1 VAIITCCLASLG
13 RACPKPVCLIGRV
26 PSPPSS
32 SYTARFTC
40 HIKFLFPSCHPR
52 QSENLNILMD
62 KKIASEER
70 RRHAEEND
78 MSWNLHGLRETAMYS
93 IVACSLCFVS
103 HRARGLAR
111 ARHLGTND
119 RTREFYGRMFFWHGR
134 KHCLLRPTVSA
145 RWKRWLACTSTGTEP
160 QLSA

>member
-1 VAIITCCLASLG
+1 
-13 RACPKPVCLIGRV
+13 
-26 PSPPSS
+26 
-32 SYTARFTC
+32 
-40 HIKFLFPSCHPR
+40 
-52 QSENLNILMD
+52 MD
-62 KKIASEER
+62 KKIALEER

-78 MSWNLHGLRETAMYS
+78 ISWNLHGLRETAMYS

-134 KHCLLRPTVSA
+134 KHCLLRPDSISQMEAVA
-145 RWKRWLACTSTGTEP
+145 RLYVNRDRTSIICMMEMSDPTAYCYSVVHSCLP
-160 QLSA
+160 QHESTTHVQQVVFMEFHA